1 MVLAAKIALTGVK
14 TSSLFLISTFLFHT
28 LGELCLSPVGLS
40 AYTKLAPKKYLSQ
53 LMGIWFVAAALGNL
67 FAGLFAGGFN
77 AENIQQMPELFM
89 SIVWFCVIV
98 GGIIFVLQRP
108 LKTWTGGIK

>member
-1 MVLAAKIALTGVK
+1 MKASAWVL
-14 TSSLFLISTFLFHT
+14 TFTYLFHT

-67 FAGLFAGGFN
+67 FAGLFAGGFDE
-77 AENIQQMPELFM
+77 ENIHQMPEMFM
-89 SIVWFCVIV
+89 SIVWFCLVV
-98 GGIIFVLQRP
+98 GSIIFILQRP
-108 LKTWTGGIK
+108 LKNWTGGIK